1 MSARLRACIDAGLF
15 QRGTSALRASRLAVL
30 TALLCAS
37 AQVTAASAATSG
49 PVVTLTLDD
58 GAISQYALAFQRAF
72 QPHGANVT
80 YFVPTGKIGS
90 DPSYMTWEQL
100 STLAANGNEIG
111 SHTVDHVNLT
121 SSGLTYDQKV
131 HQVCDSRQALLQHGL
146 DAPSFAYPEAAYD
159 QTAEDIVRSCGYWSG
174 RSAGG
179 VSASGPLYGE
189 TIPPRDIYAT
199 RTWTPPT
206 SSSSPIQLSDMQA
219 MVDSAAVHGGAWVQ
233 IVIHRVC
240 SQTYDSAN
248 YSRCLASWRPI
259 ELDTLNG
266 FLDWMQN
273 AGQPG
278 GAPAGAVLQTV
289 RQTIGP
295 APTAAPTTTM
305 SCDGAA
311 CSAGWYR
318 SPVSVSLSASP
329 GPTGSTVDKTYY
341 TTDGSTPTTSST
353 VYTGPF
359 TLPATATVRFFSTD
373 VAGDAEQVKS
383 QTVAI
388 DGAAPSVVMTSPK
401 DGASIKRT
409 SKVTV
414 SADASDLG
422 TGSGAP
428 SGVATVSFYL
438 DGTNRLNVLTT
449 QPYQFRWSNRSA
461 APGSH
466 TLTAVATDVAGNLA
480 TSAPV
485 TIAIT

>member
-1 MSARLRACIDAGLF
+1 LAAK
-15 QRGTSALRASRLAVL
+15 ASCLAVV
-30 TALLCAS
+30 TALLWASVQATEAS
-37 AQVTAASAATSG
+37 AVTSS
-49 PVVTLTLDD
+49 PVITLTLDD
-58 GAISQYALAFQRAF
+58 GTISQYALAFQRAF

-90 DPSYMTWEQL
+90 GSSYMTWDQL
-100 STLAANGNEIG
+100 STLTANGNEIG
-111 SHTVDHVNLT
+111 GHTVDHVNLT
-121 SSGLTYDQKV
+121 GSGLTYDQKV

-146 DAPSFAYPEAAYD
+146 DGVSFAYPEGAYD
-159 QTAEDIVRSCGYWSG
+159 QTAEDIVRGCGFWSG
-174 RSAGG
+174 RSTGG

-189 TIPPRDIYAT
+189 TIPPRDIFAT
-199 RTWTPPT
+199 RTWTAPT

-219 MVDSAAVHGGAWVQ
+219 MVNSAASHGGAWVQ

-240 SQTYDSAN
+240 SQTYDPAN
-248 YSRCLASWRPI
+248 YSDCLASWRPM

-266 FLDWMQN
+266 FLDWVHN

-278 GAPAGAVLQTV
+278 GAPAGAVVQTV

-295 APTAAPTTTM
+295 APSAAPTTTM

-329 GPTGSTVDKTYY
+329 GPTGSPVDKTYY

-373 VAGDAEQVKS
+373 VAGGAEQVKS
-383 QTVAI
+383 QKVAI
-388 DGAAPSVVMTSPK
+388 DGAAPAVVMTSPK
-401 DGASIKRT
+401 DGASVRHG

-438 DGTNRLNVLTT
+438 DGTNRLSVLTT
-449 QPYQFRWSNRSA
+449 LPYQFRWNTRSVA
-461 APGSH
+461 RGSH
-466 TLTAVATDVAGNLA
+466 TLTAVATDVAGNSA

-485 TIAIT
+485 TITIT